1 MWLFL
6 LATIGLSN
14 AEEPAEIIKDAD
26 YVEVQQGQPTPFE
39 GFLFT
44 TNAVSTII
52 AKHDE
57 ELSLLSANHDLEMK
71 KLESKYKLDYDTLD
85 LRYKSETEMYKQMIE
100 VRDVQLRSASRKDIL
115 QKWGT
120 YGAFVVGAAT
130 SVAIFYSVNHN

>member
-6 LATIGLSN
+6 LASISLSI
-14 AEEPAEIIKDAD
+14 AGEPAEIIDDAD
-26 YVEVQQGQPTPFE
+26 YVEVQAGQPAPFE

-44 TNAVSTII
+44 TNAISTII
-52 AKHDE
+52 SKHNE
-57 ELSLLSANHDLEMK
+57 EISLLNADHDLAIK

-85 LRYKSETEMYKQMIE
+85 LRYRSETEMYKQMID
-100 VRDVQLRSASRKDIL
+100 VRDQQLKSASRKDVL

-120 YGAFVVGAAT
+120 YGAFVFGAAT